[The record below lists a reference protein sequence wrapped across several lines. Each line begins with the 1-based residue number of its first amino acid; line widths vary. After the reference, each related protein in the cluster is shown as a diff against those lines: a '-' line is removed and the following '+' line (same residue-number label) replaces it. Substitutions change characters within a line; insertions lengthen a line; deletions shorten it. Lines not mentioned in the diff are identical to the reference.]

1 MILNTGKEN
10 VSTKNSRVLRARL
23 LPSGMENST
32 VLKEVSFHSWCF
44 AHVLCRESLM

>member
-10 VSTKNSRVLRARL
+10 VSMKNSSVLKASL
-23 LPSGMENST
+23 LPAGLKNST
-32 VLKEVSFHSWCF
+32 VLKQVTFHSWCF